1 LESLL
6 KHIAYISQDIFL
18 FSDTI
23 YNNLR
28 MGDES
33 ISNERIQEVCRM
45 CHADEFIENLP
56 MKYDTMLDENGNN
69 LSGGQ
74 KQRLAI
80 ARAMLRKPNLL
91 IMDEA
96 TSNLDT
102 ITEKGIKKT
111 MDEICENMTCII
123 IAHRLKTIKNCDYI
137 YVMDK
142 GKIAEEGT
150 HEELIKK
157 AGIYSRYWDD

>member
-1 LESLL
+1 M
-6 KHIAYISQDIFL
+6 

-33 ISNERIQEVCRM
+33 ISDERIKEVCKL
-45 CHADEFIENLP
+45 CQADEFIENLP
-56 MKYDTMLDENGNN
+56 LQYKTMLDENGNN

-80 ARAMLRKPNLL
+80 ARAMLRDPDIL

-102 ITEKGIKKT
+102 ITEEGIKRT
-111 MDEICENMTCII
+111 MDRICANMTCII

-142 GKIAEEGT
+142 GRIVEQGT
-150 HEELIKK
+150 HEELIKGK
-157 AGIYSRYWDD
+157 GIYSKYWND